1 MKTKSNKGMNKIL
14 LINLNFVNKLE
25 IHEDIQ
31 IKDQRL
37 RNRFK
42 HPKPTLELF
51 CFFFFP
57 LFLSN
62 F

>member
-37 RNRFK
+37 
-42 HPKPTLELF
+42 
-51 CFFFFP
+51 
-57 LFLSN
+57 
-62 F
+62 